1 LSAESANTER
11 KTGGMLP
18 LIGIALATLLAGG
31 GVGAVVVGP
40 MLAGGGGEAHAAAEE
55 GGHGEEAEE
64 SGGHGEKSGGHGGGG
79 AESEVYSIENLV
91 VNPAGTQGSRFL
103 IVSLT
108 IVPDDG
114 ASRTELVA
122 RDAEIRDTLL
132 QVLGSK
138 TVQQLSDLTQREQM
152 KEEMRAAAETVI
164 QPGKIRRIFLP
175 QFVLQ

>member
-11 KTGGMLP
+11 KTGGLLP
-18 LIGIALATLLAGG
+18 LIGVALATLLAGG

-40 MLAGGGGEAHAAAEE
+40 MLAGGGAEAHAE
-55 GGHGEEAEE
+55 GGDGEAAAEE
-64 SGGHGEKSGGHGGGG
+64 SGGHGKKSGGHGGDA
-79 AESEVYSIENLV
+79 AESETYNIDNLV

-108 IVPDDG
+108 FVPDDG
-114 ASRTELVA
+114 EARTQLVA

-132 QVLGSK
+132 QVLAAK
-138 TVQQLSDLTQREQM
+138 TVQDLSDLTQREQM

-164 QPGKIRRIFLP
+164 KPGKIRRIFLP

>member
-40 MLAGGGGEAHAAAEE
+40 MLAGGGEAQAAAEE
-55 GGHGEEAEE
+55 GGHGEAAEE
-64 SGGHGEKSGGHGGGG
+64 SGGHGKKSDGHGGGG
-79 AESEVYSIENLV
+79 AESEVYAIENLV

-114 ASRTELVA
+114 ASRTQLVA

-132 QVLGSK
+132 HVLGSK